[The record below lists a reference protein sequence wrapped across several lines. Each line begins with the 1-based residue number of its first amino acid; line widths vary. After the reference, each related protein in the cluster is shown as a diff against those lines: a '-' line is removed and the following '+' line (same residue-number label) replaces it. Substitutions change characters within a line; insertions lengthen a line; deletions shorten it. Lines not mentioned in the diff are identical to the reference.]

1 MGEEQAPAAS
11 EGDAGARGRTA
22 VLASLAPVTVIVGHY
37 GVGKTNLAL
46 NLAIDAAQAGYEVV
60 LADLDVVNPYFRSS
74 EYRGALEAAGAR
86 LVAPVFSE
94 AGTSLDVPS
103 LTGGVAAAIAEAYA
117 RAAEAA
123 AAQPEEAPSPR
134 QTERGQVEEKAKPRL
149 ATTARRAAPGA
160 PPFRL
165 IIDVGGDDAGATA
178 LGRFS
183 AAIAA
188 GPHALW
194 YVVNPYRSLTP
205 GAAEALAVLGEVE
218 AKARLRATALVANA
232 HLKADTDAAV
242 VARALPAAGEAAR
255 AAGLP
260 LAFATAPKRLARQEL
275 DELSAQVPGAF
286 VYPVEVVVRTPWET
300 ES

>member
-11 EGDAGARGRTA
+11 EGNAGARGRTA

-134 QTERGQVEEKAKPRL
+134 QAERGQAEEEARPRP
-149 ATTARRAAPGA
+149 ATTEPGA

-260 LAFATAPKRLARQEL
+260 LAFATAPTRLARQEL

>member
-1 MGEEQAPAAS
+1 M
-11 EGDAGARGRTA
+11 
-22 VLASLAPVTVIVGHY
+22 
-37 GVGKTNLAL
+37 
-46 NLAIDAAQAGYEVV
+46 V

-117 RAAEAA
+117 RAGE
-123 AAQPEEAPSPR
+123 
-134 QTERGQVEEKAKPRL
+134 
-149 ATTARRAAPGA
+149 PGA
-160 PPFRL
+160 RPFRL

>member
-11 EGDAGARGRTA
+11 EGNAGARGRTA

-134 QTERGQVEEKAKPRL
+134 QAERGQAEEEARPRP
-149 ATTARRAAPGA
+149 ATTEPGA

>member
-11 EGDAGARGRTA
+11 EGNAGARGRTA

-117 RAAEAA
+117 RAAE
-123 AAQPEEAPSPR
+123 PS
-134 QTERGQVEEKAKPRL
+134 
-149 ATTARRAAPGA
+149 AR
-160 PPFRL
+160 PFRL

-205 GAAEALAVLGEVE
+205 GAAEALAVLGP
-218 AKARLRATALVANA
+218 RRHRPPQGRHRRGGGGTC
-232 HLKADTDAAV
+232 
-242 VARALPAAGEAAR
+242 AAGSRRGGSRRGASPRVRYRPQTAR
-255 AAGLP
+255 SAG
-260 LAFATAPKRLARQEL
+260 A
-275 DELSAQVPGAF
+275 
-286 VYPVEVVVRTPWET
+286 
-300 ES
+300 

>member
-11 EGDAGARGRTA
+11 EGDAGACGRAA

-46 NLAIDAAQAGYEVV
+46 NLAIDAARAGYEVV

-117 RAAEAA
+117 RAGE
-123 AAQPEEAPSPR
+123 PS
-134 QTERGQVEEKAKPRL
+134 
-149 ATTARRAAPGA
+149 AR
-160 PPFRL
+160 PFRL

-218 AKARLRATALVANA
+218 VKARLRATALVANA

-242 VARALPAAGEAAR
+242 VARALPAAGEAAC

>member
-11 EGDAGARGRTA
+11 KGDPAACGRAA

-46 NLAIDAAQAGYEVV
+46 NLAIDAARAGYEVV

-74 EYRGALEAAGAR
+74 EYRSALEAAGAR
-86 LVAPVFSE
+86 LVAPVFSG

-134 QTERGQVEEKAKPRL
+134 QAERGQAEEEARPRP
-149 ATTARRAAPGA
+149 ATTEPGA

>member
-11 EGDAGARGRTA
+11 EGNAGARGRTA

-134 QTERGQVEEKAKPRL
+134 QAERGQAEEEARPRP
-149 ATTARRAAPGA
+149 ATTEPGA
-160 PPFRL
+160 PPYRL

>member
-11 EGDAGARGRTA
+11 EGNAGARGRTA

-117 RAAEAA
+117 RAAE
-123 AAQPEEAPSPR
+123 
-134 QTERGQVEEKAKPRL
+134 
-149 ATTARRAAPGA
+149 PGA

-218 AKARLRATALVANA
+218 AKARLRATAPGRLRP
-232 HLKADTDAAV
+232 LRR
-242 VARALPAAGEAAR
+242 ARPARRGPVSRPGRPPR
-255 AAGLP
+255 AAFSATRLPRPQRRGLTP
-260 LAFATAPKRLARQEL
+260 PARPYGPPWLRVGSSPRTRRRCSWCRAGRTRRRSRTSRTACVGRAR
-275 DELSAQVPGAF
+275 SVPW
-286 VYPVEVVVRTPWET
+286 PCST
-300 ES
+300 